1 MTPIE
6 PLQVSEVVERLE
18 DIALGYECSALIERG
33 VMEHLKPEVEAWRA
47 KDVTPRTMRMRMRL
61 VRENASSI
69 SNERTCRTSA
79 ETLRAAISSIRTLQ
93 SENEAL
99 RAAGEEAREASL
111 DESAGQGTIAL
122 SPDTSEVTGKQFLDR
137 AQRHARSNAHVD
149 VQRLI
154 IDCEALWE
162 ASHESELE
170 QAIFELATAIMGRVA
185 PPLEGFIRWPTTAEE
200 AEAMEKIGFAYLKEH
215 APERLTEAGR
225 AMPSPF
231 PATPDEP
238 GRSEAG
244 VAMSARD
251 VP

>member
-99 RAAGEEAREASL
+99 RAAGEEARRALEPLLQDPSRTNWAS
-111 DESAGQGTIAL
+111 
-122 SPDTSEVTGKQFLDR
+122 
-137 AQRHARSNAHVD
+137 
-149 VQRLI
+149 
-154 IDCEALWE
+154 
-162 ASHESELE
+162 
-170 QAIFELATAIMGRVA
+170 
-185 PPLEGFIRWPTTAEE
+185 PTTGWFRLASKAHRGLEE
-200 AEAMEKIGFAYLKEH
+200 VLGDGA
-215 APERLTEAGR
+215 
-225 AMPSPF
+225 
-231 PATPDEP
+231 
-238 GRSEAG
+238 
-244 VAMSARD
+244 
-251 VP
+251 